1 MRGLLQDTF
10 AELRS
15 QKMAWVFALV
25 IVGSLLAVMASGNI
39 QIGSG
44 KDLDPNMPFQL
55 MLSAVVLK
63 LLSGSLQF
71 LVFLM
76 TMSTAGIIPSMF
88 EKGRADF
95 YVSKPMSRSGLLWNK
110 VGSVLIVYASILA
123 VAGLAILATGY
134 TIHDVFDFRWLVV
147 LPMAVF
153 LFAIWYSVSLFAGL
167 ALGTG
172 TSAIVVTFLV
182 WVLQAVLTLRE
193 SIKTFLDSQVVSVLV
208 DALYWIIPK
217 PSEIDEQLT
226 NWALNGGSF
235 EWWAVGSSAAF
246 MVIVYLGASEILKRR
261 DF

>member
-15 QKMAWVFALV
+15 QKMVWVFAFVLF
-25 IVGSLLAVMASGNI
+25 GALLAVMASGNI

-63 LLSGSLQF
+63 LLSGTLQF

-76 TMSTAGIIPSMF
+76 AMSTAGIIPSMF

-95 YVSKPMSRSGLLWNK
+95 YLSKPMTRSGLLWNK
-110 VGSVLIVYASILA
+110 VGSILIVYASILA
-123 VAGLAILATGY
+123 FAGVAILATGA
-134 TIHDVFDFRWLVV
+134 TVHDVFEFRWLVV
-147 LPMAVF
+147 LPTAVF

-167 ALGTG
+167 ALGSG
-172 TSAIVVTFLV
+172 TSAIVVTFMV
-182 WVLQAVLTLRE
+182 WVLQAVLTMRE
-193 SIKTFLDSQVVSVLV
+193 SIKTFFDSQVVSVLI

-217 PSEIDEQLT
+217 PGEIDNQVT
-226 NWALNGGSF
+226 NWALNAGTF
-235 EWWAVGSSAAF
+235 EWWAIGSSATF
-246 MVIVYLGASEILKRR
+246 MVVVYLGASEILKRR